1 MARFDPKSYA
11 KNVLRSAG
19 YITAESIKGVN
30 PTLTSYITDTASSA
44 REMYDFAKDF
54 KRRSKEKIDEN
65 GNGILKELGKQKKN
79 ILDDIRSGKF
89 YNPERE
95 KSALDDYMKREGFSF
110 DDIDFDVDENFGEDS
125 ESSSSDASSK
135 AIDNL
140 SRTQQKLTAAS
151 TDEIVR
157 SEKANA
163 RLTIKSTNKM
173 FGMVNNSLSVINS
186 SILALHQDLAT
197 PLNTHIINSSNFYQM
212 ATTEMAKQT
221 SYLENIN
228 KILTERYETRK
239 AGFGNKSNYK
249 TSAWEDVFSSG
260 LPNFKKWGQHAK
272 ANYMANSTLGMV
284 GDMLTPDM
292 LDMISGSGA
301 ISSPIAQLAILGLTS
316 KLQGSKFGKS
326 LNRTED
332 ILKGGFAHLASRI
345 SAKAKSRSGFANKK
359 DKYGES
365 KVPFLDTILSALDIS
380 PKLNNKISHKYNR
393 GPMDWD
399 GESKKALTEVIP
411 QLLAVIA
418 HGVDPTWEPRVFNYK
433 SGRFET
439 ARQSVL
445 GLKKARKDAI
455 LAESSNLKSDITRE
469 YIDSYNARLKVGK
482 AEMNYKS
489 IGVVNLNK
497 DFDTV
502 IQELT
507 LSGINPASL
516 DDIAINRFLNDLANR
531 GRISKSS
538 ATALKSA
545 FKKNRMRLTSSIMNG
560 RVANNKVMADAGE
573 TTFGQ
578 ITNGSGIPRISNE
591 MNKKGSYANTIL
603 SAKDDTGHDIYWYL
617 QNFYS
622 SFRAIEH
629 NMTLK
634 SFGSGNA
641 TDATYQQAGE
651 FKTYKD
657 FRVENAKNG
666 FNAKAK
672 NKINKINKNKRSA
685 SLTDEIDPIT
695 GEVKKS
701 SFNKTERK
709 EAEEGKTSV
718 LTRVVDRVNDSLTK
732 LFIGNT
738 NIKQFIADGGIL
750 NAIKKLPDL
759 IANAIQGIRDKA
771 KDWIKDKWDKFR
783 NSDGGKAYFGSLKDQ
798 FRGMGRSILDQGKQY
813 AGEVVEW
820 FSGNKPEWAS
830 GASAARGGFVTKSG
844 MVSVSE
850 GEMIIPSEANPF
862 YKGRTNKSSQRARES
877 MNYRNWVAAGGNKR
891 AQYWGS
897 FSTGTTYTGKWYDV
911 VKSLV
916 KDGKSKE
923 EIKEYLDANF
933 KTFRNN
939 ASIEKIEN
947 TIAKIKGETK
957 AGLGKFANDI
967 KNTKP
972 GQIISNAGK
981 KVDESL
987 DIAFG
992 SRYKDSK
999 DIAKSAMD
1007 VIKKSLPQTMAS
1019 GTIGAIIAGAMTGS
1033 GLGLLGGFAVGAGI
1047 HVLKNSDSI
1056 SKKLFGEEDSNGNM
1070 TGGILP
1076 PKAATFL
1083 KKRVPSIAKSGA
1095 LGTALGLTGLVPGG
1109 ILGGFLVGAGV
1120 DILAHNKTIKSK
1132 ITEAFFGHEG
1142 VDGKRRGGIID
1153 SFKLRV
1159 IDPVADYVK
1168 GGLGKVTG
1176 YFKKH
1181 VLDNAA
1187 KIFTPLTDWVKGKGT
1202 RMLEGIGDF
1211 VKSKIDRVFGGI
1223 GRLFH
1228 NTFGRIFKGA
1238 FGLFK
1243 GGVSLGAKAL
1253 GIPLD
1258 TVGNIGDA
1266 LTKHNIKAG
1275 YSTKSAKERVEL
1287 MGNKASGYDRL
1298 LAEVEDDPDKRKDLI
1313 QSVNFFSN
1321 TKKRG
1326 RAELA
1331 KSRQNLN
1338 NQIMASMSYGGL
1350 NDPKEAKRLE
1360 KLLRGAT
1367 DRKTDHTDYTKVLSE
1382 LDSFSGI
1389 SDENKAK
1396 LRDEITRQ
1404 QAIIQKREYAL
1415 RHFDEEKTKFFNRDE
1430 LKGLGV
1436 IDKNGNINNKKLAQI
1451 SMQSTTDLRRLGLEN
1466 LTKIDNEGIKKPEEI
1481 LEDQKKNDPLGVER
1495 NSLLKD
1501 VYDLL
1506 LARNN
1511 HDNIPT
1517 EDKTSFDKAKEKT
1530 NIPSMDG
1537 SKASSDGP
1545 KEGDKRQ
1552 NPNTGENEEFRG
1564 GKWVLDL
1571 SDQETKEA
1579 QKEKQEEKEQRG
1591 KLYNFFLGGG
1601 LLTGLGKIFG
1611 TLGKDG
1617 EKKQTI
1623 FDKIKGFLGGALGA
1637 AKNFLGGIFGPITSF
1652 FGSLGGVGLGSL
1664 IAEGVKAF
1672 ISNGGLTTILAAYGI
1687 NKVLDNA
1694 ADKAAGT
1701 GYDSGM
1707 YKGAD
1712 SEARKEEVKKAG
1724 WLERKKLGL
1733 DYLENKY
1740 WRHRDT
1746 TTYEKGEYVTEY
1758 ESNRIGKRAIKNA
1771 ISSFNPALSAT
1782 TGVVLSKTVGK
1793 IPFVG
1798 KLATGVLDP
1807 VGSISRGV
1815 SAVGTKL
1822 LDIATDPALSGKG
1835 SQVAAEAVLNAI
1847 EKAKTKIAKVLGIAF
1862 NKITGKAIT
1871 DVDDVAKQIATAF
1884 SNASNKFVNV
1894 LGKVAWFLYIAQ
1906 IVAAVEDGLETAKAK
1921 TILGILDQPTM
1932 SQRLISAVINGIN
1945 YAIPGIGGIIP
1956 SETIFNIIY
1965 TILSKIGIDF
1975 GNLAQQR
1982 AEAKATVEEYN
1993 KTNGKTYN
2001 IEEYI
2006 HNELGEYTTQE
2017 KIKKSIGGT
2026 VDKVKTTVGG
2036 VFNKAKSGLKSLG
2049 SSIKNTTT
2057 SAIGGIKNFGSAVKT
2072 KASGIVSGAKTL
2084 IQTAGSKL
2092 SKGKDYLKE
2101 SVTAITGL
2109 AGAMD
2114 KVFANK
2120 NTSISD
2126 VINVKANIK
2135 ENNPLY
2141 GITNTVANTSKL
2153 AIVPG
2158 LFVKYLGIKVKNK
2171 AEEIFSKIKDA
2182 VNPYIE
2188 IGKTAAGDVVSTVTS
2203 DIDSF
2208 KAGDIVGLWTNKS
2221 TISEDNP
2228 IGILSK
2234 VANFAS
2240 SMQLTIP
2247 TLVSFVGHKAVDS
2260 IKTAGEFISKEAHNV
2275 AAIGKASSE
2284 YMTNGDIKGLW
2295 TSDNSNAGGE
2305 GNGFISKIANWG
2317 FRFGFTIPTVINAA
2331 GNAIKE
2337 IFDKAK
2343 KSIPDVK
2350 VIINKLWEY
2359 TDNSKDMGTF
2369 DSTAD
2374 SFKVSDQSD
2383 VFATINNGIVG
2394 LIRGILKP
2402 VVTIAR
2408 AVGYLGDK
2416 VKDVI
2421 DWGKDKWEGA
2431 KETVSG
2437 AWNSAKSWAGDKLTD
2452 AKNWLVGGDSGVHVT
2467 QKGSNRKFGHS
2478 TIDDIGCGPASAAT
2492 VLRAYGRGGN
2502 LDDAAKYAEIG
2513 GYVAGSSGSGT
2524 RASYFSDILG
2534 ANGIRTSYTNRQ
2546 SDIRRAVGSGNPTI
2560 LLGQDSR
2567 NRSKRNSPF
2576 GPNPHYVV
2584 ARGSDSRGNVW
2595 IDDPELGAPALY
2607 NKNILNKT
2615 KLGVL
2620 TGGGSNAIQADDGAV
2635 WNYLKSAGLTDAGIA
2650 GLMGNL
2656 YAESGIKSNII
2667 ERDAINKYKNKYHIT
2682 YDDASYTTA
2691 IDRGL
2696 QNNVKGGP
2704 NENLSPK
2711 QGIVSEYEFTHM
2723 PWETSNKKADGTY
2736 FGQNGYGLVQWT
2748 TAARKQGLYDL
2759 ARSKGRSISDKAMQL
2774 EYLVYELQNK
2784 YPAVYNT
2791 LKNTNSLQEA
2801 SNIVL
2806 EKFESPAN
2814 WQSHSAL
2821 RKSYGETYY
2830 SHFTTNPPTD
2840 TGFGNNA
2847 AQSINFPIYN
2857 LSEQQLRGV
2866 ANILQN
2872 EQSGVQGRYAEAS
2885 LMANLIDMTDDS
2897 KATAPNL
2904 ESYLRKS
2911 DGWFAHGAERFEAG
2925 YNGSATIEPTALA
2938 AATDIFNNGKR
2949 TMPRYINEH
2958 DCFADLATVNGKSTG
2973 LSKAMGFNDRI
2984 KNTPDWVKDRSIYKA
2999 GTPIRNVYGSD
3010 WKFFMFPDAKAD
3022 PFGYKSEE
3030 YRQKYGDAHYNIDE
3044 HGNVTAPGGYSTSG
3058 TGFSSG
3064 STSGGTTSSGG
3075 TNLVSILSST
3085 FSKIF
3090 QVIGSKLTGA
3100 AGAIFKIITG
3110 GFGNNTT
3117 ENVSE
3122 NYNNLTGSTG
3132 QAGFGSIGTTS
3143 VPATSGSMVNGFPY
3157 YMQNDSQWGQ
3167 HPYGS
3172 HGTLSSSACGPT
3184 SMAMVMKSYGAN
3196 VTPVETADW
3205 SAANGFRESNGTG
3218 WGYFKAIG
3226 NTIGLDVNQ
3235 FQGDTGRVKQDLQNG
3250 IPVIGS
3256 MRPGNFT
3263 KGGHFIV
3270 FTGMDSRGNIYV
3282 NDPSSS
3288 VRTGH
3293 SWLPEQSLS
3302 QAKQFWE
3309 ITKNGQGSLGR
3320 IVETDPSI
3328 EGSAG
3333 GRSGLPTWYYNFT
3346 GGKAGV
3352 SSSRLKELQDNYNQT
3367 IADAQ
3372 RRNELKHN
3380 YNNYIEYMQY
3390 IRDSKRRRE
3399 LNEEYNN
3406 YIAESQARIAAKN
3419 NNISSGVSNGTS
3431 GSNYSSSG
3439 IYSSA
3444 SVSTGSGGIDTNT
3457 LNTIIEYL
3465 KTIADNSKYSAS
3477 LPTIVELIGKLTG
3490 VTAAINSNSTSI
3502 ANQDTANNINQD
3514 LSAIMQKLETI
3525 ASTL

>member
-30 PTLTSYITDTASSA
+30 PTLTSYITETASSA

-54 KRRSKEKIDEN
+54 KRRSKEKIDES

-95 KSALDDYMKREGFSF
+95 KSALDDYMKKEGFSF

-157 SEKANA
+157 SGKANA

-292 LDMISGSGA
+292 INMITGSGA
-301 ISSPIAQLAILGLTS
+301 ISSPIAQLAIFGLTS
-316 KLQGSKFGKS
+316 KLQSSKFGKS

-345 SAKAKSRSGFANKK
+345 SAKAKSKSGFANKK

-411 QLLAVIA
+411 QLLAIIA

-445 GLKKARKDAI
+445 GLKKAKKDAI
-455 LAESSNLKSDITRE
+455 LAESSSLKSDITKE

-578 ITNGSGIPRISNE
+578 ITSGSGIPRISNE

-641 TDATYQQAGE
+641 TNTTYQQAGE

-657 FRVENAKNG
+657 FRVENVKSG
-666 FNAKAK
+666 FSAKAK
-672 NKINKINKNKRSA
+672 DKINKINKNKRSA
-685 SLTDEIDPIT
+685 SLTDEIDPFT

-718 LTRVVDRVNDSLTK
+718 FTKIVDRVNDSLTK

-759 IANAIQGIRDKA
+759 IANAIQGIKDKA

-798 FRGMGRSILDQGKQY
+798 FKGMGRSILDQGKQY
-813 AGEVVEW
+813 AGEVAEW

-862 YKGRTNKSSQRARES
+862 YRGRTNKSSQRARES

-897 FSTGTTYTGKWYDV
+897 YSGGGYASETIGFIRKLKQEG
-911 VKSLV
+911 L
-916 KDGKSKE
+916 
-923 EIKEYLDANF
+923 
-933 KTFRNN
+933 
-939 ASIEKIEN
+939 SIEEAKEAFKNNFGNLNNKKFEN
-947 TIAKIKGETK
+947 AWNSIKGASK
-957 AGLGKFANDI
+957 SGFDKVKNLGKKALDSDI
-967 KNTKP
+967 LKNA
-972 GQIISNAGK
+972 ISKADNAFTQY
-981 KVDESL
+981 
-987 DIAFG
+987 FG
-992 SRYKDSK
+992 EGYKDTK
-999 DIAKSAMD
+999 DIGKSAMD

-1033 GLGLLGGFAVGAGI
+1033 GLGLLGGFAVGAGV

-1159 IDPVADYVK
+1159 IDPVAEYVK

-1211 VKSKIDRVFGGI
+1211 VKSKIDGVFGGI

-1266 LTKHNIKAG
+1266 LAKHNIKAG

-1360 KLLRGAT
+1360 KLLRSAT

-1495 NSLLKD
+1495 NSLLRD

-1517 EDKTSFDKAKEKT
+1517 EEKTSFDKAKEKT
-1530 NIPSMDG
+1530 NTPSTDG

-1545 KEGDKRQ
+1545 NEGQKRQ

-1571 SDQETKEA
+1571 SDQETKKA
-1579 QKEKQEEKEQRG
+1579 QEEKKEEKEQRG

-1637 AKNFLGGIFGPITSF
+1637 AKNFLGGIFGPISSF

-1771 ISSFNPALSAT
+1771 ISSFNPVLSAT
-1782 TGVVLSKTVGK
+1782 TGVVLSKTIGK

-1982 AEAKATVEEYN
+1982 AEAKAIVEEYN
-1993 KTNGKTYN
+1993 KANGKTYN

-2026 VDKVKTTVGG
+2026 VDKVKTTVSGA
-2036 VFNKAKSGLKSLG
+2036 FNKAKSGLKSLG
-2049 SSIKNTTT
+2049 SGIKNTTT

-2072 KASGIVSGAKTL
+2072 KASGIASGAKTL
-2084 IQTAGSKL
+2084 VQTAGSKL

-2101 SVTAITGL
+2101 SITAITGL

-2171 AEEIFSKIKDA
+2171 AEEIFGKIKDA

-2188 IGKTAAGDVVSTVTS
+2188 IGKTAAGDVVSTVAS

-2247 TLVSFVGHKAVDS
+2247 TLVSFVGHKAVDG

-2502 LDDAAKYAEIG
+2502 LDDAARYAELG

-2534 ANGIRTSYTNRQ
+2534 ANDIRTSYTNRQ

-2635 WNYLKSAGLTDAGIA
+2635 WNYLKSAGLTDAGVA

-2667 ERDAINKYKNKYHIT
+2667 ERDAINKYKNKFGIT

-2723 PWETSNKKADGTY
+2723 PWETSTQKADGTY

-2784 YPAVYNT
+2784 YPTVYNT

-2801 SNIVL
+2801 SDIVL
-2806 EKFESPAN
+2806 SKFESPKN
-2814 WQSHSAL
+2814 WQSHSAK

-3044 HGNVTAPGGYSTSG
+3044 HGNVTAPGGYFTSG

-3075 TNLVSILSST
+3075 TNLASILSST
-3085 FSKIF
+3085 FSKVF
-3090 QVIGSKLTGA
+3090 QIIGSKLTGA
-3100 AGAIFKIITG
+3100 AGTIFKIITG

-3117 ENVSE
+3117 ENTSE

-3132 QAGFGSIGTTS
+3132 QAGFGSVGTTS

-3263 KGGHFIV
+3263 KKGHFIV
-3270 FTGMDSRGNIYV
+3270 FTGMDSKGNIYV
-3282 NDPSSS
+3282 NDPSNS

-3444 SVSTGSGGIDTNT
+3444 SVSTGSGGIDSNT
-3457 LNTIIEYL
+3457 LTTIIEYL

-3490 VTAAINSNSTSI
+3490 VTAAMNSNSTSV

>member
-1 MARFDPKSYA
+1 MAKFDPKSYA

-19 YITAESIKGVN
+19 YIAAESIKGVN
-30 PTLTSYITDTASSA
+30 PTLTSYITETASSA

-54 KRRSKEKIDEN
+54 KRKSKEKIDES

-140 SRTQQKLTAAS
+140 SRTQQKLTVAS
-151 TDEIVR
+151 TDELVR
-157 SEKANA
+157 SGKANA

-173 FGMVNNSLSVINS
+173 FGMVNTSLAVINS

-197 PLNTHIINSSNFYQM
+197 PLNTHIVNSSNFYQM

-239 AGFGNKSNYK
+239 AGFSNKSNYK
-249 TSAWEDVFSSG
+249 TSAWEDVFSGG

-301 ISSPIAQLAILGLTS
+301 ISSPIAQLAIFGLTS

-345 SAKAKSRSGFANKK
+345 SNKAKSRSGFANKK

-411 QLLAVIA
+411 QLLAIIA
-418 HGVDPTWEPRVFNYK
+418 HGVDPTWEPRVFNYR

-439 ARQSVL
+439 AKQSVL

-455 LAESSNLKSDITRE
+455 LAESSSLKSDITRE
-469 YIDSYNARLKVGK
+469 YIDSYNARLRVGQ
-482 AEMNYKS
+482 AEMNYRSK
-489 IGVVNLNK
+489 GVVNLNK
-497 DFDTV
+497 DFDIV

-507 LSGINPASL
+507 MSGINPSSL
-516 DDIAINRFLNDLANR
+516 DETSINRFLNDLANR

-560 RVANNKVMADAGE
+560 RVANNKVMADAGN

-578 ITNGSGIPRISNE
+578 IANGNGIPKISNE
-591 MNKKGSYANTIL
+591 MNKKGSYSNTIL

-641 TDATYQQAGE
+641 SDATYQQAGE

-657 FRVENAKNG
+657 FRVENAKSD
-666 FNAKAK
+666 FSDKAK
-672 NKINKINKNKRSA
+672 NKIDRINRNKRRA
-685 SLTDEIDPIT
+685 SLTDEIDPVT

-709 EAEEGKTSV
+709 EAEEGKSSV
-718 LTRVVDRVNDSLTK
+718 LTRIVDRVNDSLTK

-771 KDWIKDKWDKFR
+771 KDWISDKWNKFK

-798 FRGMGRSILDQGKQY
+798 FKGMGRSILDQGKQY
-813 AGEVVEW
+813 AGEVAEW

-862 YKGRTNKSSQRARES
+862 YRGRTNKSSQRARES
-877 MNYRNWVAAGGNKR
+877 MNYRNWVASGGNKR

-897 FSTGTTYTGKWYDV
+897 YSGGGYASETIGFIRKLKQEGLSIEEAKEAFKNNFGNLNNKNFENAWNSIKGASKSGFDKVKNLGKKALDSDILKNAISKADNAFTQYFGEGY
-911 VKSLV
+911 
-916 KDGKSKE
+916 KDTKDIGKSA
-923 EIKEYLDANF
+923 I
-933 KTFRNN
+933 
-939 ASIEKIEN
+939 
-947 TIAKIKGETK
+947 
-957 AGLGKFANDI
+957 
-967 KNTKP
+967 
-972 GQIISNAGK
+972 
-981 KVDESL
+981 
-987 DIAFG
+987 
-992 SRYKDSK
+992 
-999 DIAKSAMD
+999 D

-1019 GTIGAIIAGAMTGS
+1019 GTIGAIIVGAMTGS
-1033 GLGLLGGFAVGAGI
+1033 GLGLLGGFAVGAGV

-1070 TGGILP
+1070 TGGMLP

-1083 KKRVPSIAKSGA
+1083 KKRVPSIAKSGV

-1120 DILAHNKTIKSK
+1120 DILAHTKTVKSK
-1132 ITEAFFGHEG
+1132 ITEAFFGYEG

-1159 IDPVADYVK
+1159 IDPIAEYVK
-1168 GGLGKVTG
+1168 DGLVKIPKF
-1176 YFKKH
+1176 FKEH

-1211 VKSKIDRVFGGI
+1211 VKSKIDGVFGGI

-1243 GGVSLGAKAL
+1243 GGVSLGARTL

-1266 LTKHNIKAG
+1266 LAKHNIKAG

-1321 TKKRG
+1321 TKARS
-1326 RAELA
+1326 RVELA

-1360 KLLRGAT
+1360 KLLKDAT
-1367 DRKTDHTDYTKVLSE
+1367 DRKTNHTDYTKVLSE

-1436 IDKNGNINNKKLAQI
+1436 IDKNGNIDNKKLAQI
-1451 SMQSTTDLRRLGLEN
+1451 SMQSTTDLKRLGLKN

-1501 VYDLL
+1501 VYNLL

-1530 NIPSMDG
+1530 NTPSTEG

-1545 KEGDKRQ
+1545 KEGQKRQ
-1552 NPNTGENEEFRG
+1552 NPITKENEEFRNG
-1564 GKWVLDL
+1564 RWVLDL
-1571 SDQETKEA
+1571 SNSETKEI
-1579 QKEKQEEKEQRG
+1579 QKEKKEEKEQRG

-1611 TLGKDG
+1611 TIGKDG
-1617 EKKQTI
+1617 EKKETI
-1623 FDKIKGFLGGALGA
+1623 FDKL
-1637 AKNFLGGIFGPITSF
+1637 KNFFLPITGAIGSILGPITKGIPGIISTIGSIASTIGSGITSIATKFEALTPIIGLGGTAISFLESVKKHGKEGLLSVLKHTFDWSDETEANALGYDRVHYGEDEWQEDYTVKRTFKGTLRKFALTKAIPTAMVHGPKVVQKAGKAIIGGAKALPKAVVSGAKAFKGVATSITNNGIITTLKNGIDFVIKKAVSIIGKLTGKSVEVGAEVAAGAAEELAPEVAKKGASDAIKSIGLALRYITIGLAVENGWEDAQANIGLLDEPTTGERFLSAIAGGISEFLFGLLTPDFIVDKILWIGSF
-1652 FGSLGGVGLGSL
+1652 FGFD
-1664 IAEGVKAF
+1664 IDD
-1672 ISNGGLTTILAAYGI
+1672 IQQ
-1687 NKVLDNA
+1687 
-1694 ADKAAGT
+1694 
-1701 GYDSGM
+1701 
-1707 YKGAD
+1707 
-1712 SEARKEEVKKAG
+1712 
-1724 WLERKKLGL
+1724 
-1733 DYLENKY
+1733 
-1740 WRHRDT
+1740 
-1746 TTYEKGEYVTEY
+1746 
-1758 ESNRIGKRAIKNA
+1758 KRAAAKQAMADYN
-1771 ISSFNPALSAT
+1771 AT
-1782 TGVVLSKTVGK
+1782 TG
-1793 IPFVG
+1793 
-1798 KLATGVLDP
+1798 
-1807 VGSISRGV
+1807 
-1815 SAVGTKL
+1815 
-1822 LDIATDPALSGKG
+1822 
-1835 SQVAAEAVLNAI
+1835 
-1847 EKAKTKIAKVLGIAF
+1847 
-1862 NKITGKAIT
+1862 
-1871 DVDDVAKQIATAF
+1871 
-1884 SNASNKFVNV
+1884 
-1894 LGKVAWFLYIAQ
+1894 AQ
-1906 IVAAVEDGLETAKAK
+1906 T
-1921 TILGILDQPTM
+1921 
-1932 SQRLISAVINGIN
+1932 
-1945 YAIPGIGGIIP
+1945 
-1956 SETIFNIIY
+1956 
-1965 TILSKIGIDF
+1965 
-1975 GNLAQQR
+1975 
-1982 AEAKATVEEYN
+1982 
-1993 KTNGKTYN
+1993 GKTYN
-2001 IEEYI
+2001 TVKEYLK
-2006 HNELGEYTTQE
+2006 NTKNLYTTQDKIKKYIGGGLKKVGSTALSGIKKVGGVVGTGIKKFGSWAGKGIKTVGGAIGKGVKTITSSIGTNVKKIGKSIGDTLEPAME
-2017 KIKKSIGGT
+2017 KIKGLLQ
-2026 VDKVKTTVGG
+2026 KV
-2036 VFNKAKSGLKSLG
+2036 NDNMPY
-2049 SSIKNTTT
+2049 IKQSVN
-2057 SAIGGIKNFGSAVKT
+2057 AIGTMSSNITKYFKNPETGIK
-2072 KASGIVSGAKTL
+2072 
-2084 IQTAGSKL
+2084 
-2092 SKGKDYLKE
+2092 E
-2101 SVTAITGL
+2101 MITE
-2109 AGAMD
+2109 
-2114 KVFANK
+2114 KVN
-2120 NTSISD
+2120 
-2126 VINVKANIK
+2126 
-2135 ENNPLY
+2135 
-2141 GITNTVANTSKL
+2141 
-2153 AIVPG
+2153 
-2158 LFVKYLGIKVKNK
+2158 
-2171 AEEIFSKIKDA
+2171 
-2182 VNPYIE
+2182 
-2188 IGKTAAGDVVSTVTS
+2188 
-2203 DIDSF
+2203 
-2208 KAGDIVGLWTNKS
+2208 
-2221 TISEDNP
+2221 ISEDNP
-2228 IGILSK
+2228 LANVTKAVGTGLKIIQIPALFVGAAFGKLFRTVVKPLANTIVPAITTSIGTVADNIGSAIKGDPKELWTHSVTVTDNEGGFGELAGFIGEGTNIASK
-2234 VANFAS
+2234 IC
-2240 SMQLTIP
+2240 LTVPTLFIFGAKKVLGIIKPIAEGIGTAVSTVGETITSGINYMKSGDVKGLATLGFEGKNTEGEDRGVLGNIIAATSGHLIKTTLAIP
-2247 TLVSFVGHKAVDS
+2247 T
-2260 IKTAGEFISKEAHNV
+2260 
-2275 AAIGKASSE
+2275 
-2284 YMTNGDIKGLW
+2284 
-2295 TSDNSNAGGE
+2295 
-2305 GNGFISKIANWG
+2305 IA
-2317 FRFGFTIPTVINAA
+2317 F
-2331 GNAIKE
+2331 AIKNGIE
-2337 IFDKAK
+2337 KIWE
-2343 KSIPDVK
+2343 
-2350 VIINKLWEY
+2350 NKIKETPIGELMSSLWEY
-2359 TDNSKDMGTF
+2359 KDSSKDMSGFETTTKNAYIKG
-2369 DSTAD
+2369 DSPSAVVNNIGVFIT
-2374 SFKVSDQSD
+2374 SF
-2383 VFATINNGIVG
+2383 IM
-2394 LIRGILKP
+2394 KP
-2402 VVTIAR
+2402 VVTLAR
-2408 AVGYLGDK
+2408 LFDKTFGFFKDKKDWLVDK
-2416 VKDVI
+2416 VN
-2421 DWGKDKWEGA
+2421 GF
-2431 KETVSG
+2431 
-2437 AWNSAKSWAGDKLTD
+2437 
-2452 AKNWLVGGDSGVHVT
+2452 KNWLLGEDGSENTYTTYNSIDGSTHGGSGRYIYDNTYGGDSGVHVS

-2478 TIDDIGCGPASAAT
+2478 TVDDNGCGPASAAT

-2502 LDDAAKYAEIG
+2502 LDDAVTWAQAR
-2513 GYVAGSSGSGT
+2513 GYVAGASGVGT

-2534 ANGIRTSYTNRQ
+2534 ANGIRTAYTNRQ
-2546 SDIRRAVGSGNPTI
+2546 SDIRRAIGSGNPTI

-2567 NRSKRNSPF
+2567 NKSKRNSPF

-2584 ARGSDSRGNVW
+2584 ARGSDTRGNVW

-2607 NKNILNKT
+2607 NKKILNNT

-2620 TGGGSNAIQADDGAV
+2620 TGGGSNTIQADDGAV

-2667 ERDAINKYKNKYHIT
+2667 ERDAINKYKNKLGIT
-2682 YDDASYTTA
+2682 YDDNSYTTA

-2696 QNNVKGGP
+2696 LNNVKGGP

-2723 PWETSNKKADGTY
+2723 PWETSNQKADGTY

-2748 TAARKQGLYDL
+2748 LASRKQGLYNL
-2759 ARSKGRSISDKAMQL
+2759 VKSKGVSISDKATQL
-2774 EYLVYELQNK
+2774 EYLLYELQNK
-2784 YPAVYNT
+2784 YPGVYNVLRT
-2791 LKNTNSLQEA
+2791 TNNLKEA
-2801 SNIVL
+2801 SDKVL
-2806 EKFESPAN
+2806 VDFESPKNAM
-2814 WQSHSAL
+2814 SHSSTRL
-2821 RKSYGETYY
+2821 SYGETYY
-2830 SHFTTNPPTD
+2830 NQFSKNPPTN
-2840 TGFGNNA
+2840 TSFGTSNSFGGA
-2847 AQSINFPIYN
+2847 GQVLEFPKYG
-2857 LSEQQLRGV
+2857 LSEQQLKGV

-2885 LMANLIDMTDDS
+2885 LMANLIDMKDDS
-2897 KATAPNL
+2897 RATPQNL
-2904 ESYLRKS
+2904 SAYLTQTS
-2911 DGWFAHGAERFEAG
+2911 GNWFANGAERYNAG
-2925 YNGSATIEPTALA
+2925 YNGSVQIEDTAMA

-2949 TMPRYINEH
+2949 TIPRYINEH
-2958 DCFADLATVNGKSTG
+2958 DCFSDIVST
-2973 LSKAMGFNDRI
+2973 NPNIDI
-2984 KNTPDWVKDRSIYKA
+2984 KDRSAYIPNQTKI
-2999 GTPIRNVYGSD
+2999 TNKYGST
-3010 WKFFMFPDAKAD
+3010 WTFYKFPDDKAD
-3022 PFGYKSEE
+3022 PFGYTSEG
-3030 YRQKYGDAHYNIDE
+3030 YRHKYGDAHYEIDAQ
-3044 HGNVTAPGGYSTSG
+3044 GNVTAPVGYSSG
-3058 TGFSSG
+3058 ISSTAGGQPTGSN
-3064 STSGGTTSSGG
+3064 TSGG
-3075 TNLVSILSST
+3075 TNLSSFLT
-3085 FSKIF
+3085 NIFSNAF
-3090 QVIGSKLTGA
+3090 RMIGSKLTGK
-3100 AGAIFKIITG
+3100 AGAVFNLIFG
-3110 GFGNNTT
+3110 GFGSNQQNN
-3117 ENVSE
+3117 SE
-3122 NYNNLTGSTG
+3122 NSNNLTGSTG
-3132 QAGFGSIGTTS
+3132 QAGFGSVGTSS
-3143 VPATSGSMVNGFPY
+3143 VSAISGSMVNGFPY

-3205 SAANGFRESNGTG
+3205 SASNGYRESNGTG

-3235 FQGDTGRVKQDLQNG
+3235 FGTDVNRVKQNLQNG

-3256 MRPGNFT
+3256 MKPGNFT
-3263 KGGHFIV
+3263 KGGHFVV

-3293 SWLPEQSLS
+3293 SWLPEQSLN

-3320 IVETDPSI
+3320 ITETDPSI
-3328 EGSAG
+3328 EGAAG
-3333 GRSGLPTWYYNFT
+3333 GNSGLPWYYNFT

-3352 SSSRLKELQDNYNQT
+3352 DSSRLKELQDNYNQT

-3431 GSNYSSSG
+3431 GSSYSSSG

-3444 SVSTGSGGIDTNT
+3444 SISAGSGGIDTNT

-3465 KTIADNSKYSAS
+3465 KTIADNSKYEAT
-3477 LPTIVELIGKLTG
+3477 LPTIVDLISKLAG
-3490 VTAAINSNSTSI
+3490 ITATMNSNSTSI
-3502 ANQDTANNINQD
+3502 VNQDTTNNINQD
-3514 LSAIMQKLETI
+3514 LSTIMQKLETI

>member
-1 MARFDPKSYA
+1 MLF
-11 KNVLRSAG
+11 RS
-19 YITAESIKGVN
+19 
-30 PTLTSYITDTASSA
+30 
-44 REMYDFAKDF
+44 
-54 KRRSKEKIDEN
+54 
-65 GNGILKELGKQKKN
+65 
-79 ILDDIRSGKF
+79 
-89 YNPERE
+89 
-95 KSALDDYMKREGFSF
+95 
-110 DDIDFDVDENFGEDS
+110 
-125 ESSSSDASSK
+125 
-135 AIDNL
+135 
-140 SRTQQKLTAAS
+140 
-151 TDEIVR
+151 
-157 SEKANA
+157 
-163 RLTIKSTNKM
+163 
-173 FGMVNNSLSVINS
+173 
-186 SILALHQDLAT
+186 
-197 PLNTHIINSSNFYQM
+197 
-212 ATTEMAKQT
+212 
-221 SYLENIN
+221 
-228 KILTERYETRK
+228 
-239 AGFGNKSNYK
+239 
-249 TSAWEDVFSSG
+249 
-260 LPNFKKWGQHAK
+260 
-272 ANYMANSTLGMV
+272 
-284 GDMLTPDM
+284 
-292 LDMISGSGA
+292 
-301 ISSPIAQLAILGLTS
+301 
-316 KLQGSKFGKS
+316 
-326 LNRTED
+326 
-332 ILKGGFAHLASRI
+332 
-345 SAKAKSRSGFANKK
+345 
-359 DKYGES
+359 
-365 KVPFLDTILSALDIS
+365 
-380 PKLNNKISHKYNR
+380 
-393 GPMDWD
+393 
-399 GESKKALTEVIP
+399 
-411 QLLAVIA
+411 
-418 HGVDPTWEPRVFNYK
+418 
-433 SGRFET
+433 
-439 ARQSVL
+439 
-445 GLKKARKDAI
+445 
-455 LAESSNLKSDITRE
+455 
-469 YIDSYNARLKVGK
+469 
-482 AEMNYKS
+482 
-489 IGVVNLNK
+489 
-497 DFDTV
+497 
-502 IQELT
+502 
-507 LSGINPASL
+507 
-516 DDIAINRFLNDLANR
+516 
-531 GRISKSS
+531 
-538 ATALKSA
+538 
-545 FKKNRMRLTSSIMNG
+545 
-560 RVANNKVMADAGE
+560 
-573 TTFGQ
+573 
-578 ITNGSGIPRISNE
+578 
-591 MNKKGSYANTIL
+591 
-603 SAKDDTGHDIYWYL
+603 
-617 QNFYS
+617 
-622 SFRAIEH
+622 
-629 NMTLK
+629 
-634 SFGSGNA
+634 
-641 TDATYQQAGE
+641 
-651 FKTYKD
+651 
-657 FRVENAKNG
+657 
-666 FNAKAK
+666 
-672 NKINKINKNKRSA
+672 
-685 SLTDEIDPIT
+685 
-695 GEVKKS
+695 
-701 SFNKTERK
+701 
-709 EAEEGKTSV
+709 
-718 LTRVVDRVNDSLTK
+718 
-732 LFIGNT
+732 
-738 NIKQFIADGGIL
+738 
-750 NAIKKLPDL
+750 
-759 IANAIQGIRDKA
+759 
-771 KDWIKDKWDKFR
+771 
-783 NSDGGKAYFGSLKDQ
+783 
-798 FRGMGRSILDQGKQY
+798 
-813 AGEVVEW
+813 
-820 FSGNKPEWAS
+820 
-830 GASAARGGFVTKSG
+830 
-844 MVSVSE
+844 
-850 GEMIIPSEANPF
+850 
-862 YKGRTNKSSQRARES
+862 
-877 MNYRNWVAAGGNKR
+877 
-891 AQYWGS
+891 
-897 FSTGTTYTGKWYDV
+897 
-911 VKSLV
+911 
-916 KDGKSKE
+916 

-967 KNTKP
+967 KNTKA

-1168 GGLGKVTG
+1168 GGLGKVTD

-1211 VKSKIDRVFGGI
+1211 VKSKIDGVFGGI

-1266 LTKHNIKAG
+1266 LAKHNIKAG

-1313 QSVNFFSN
+1313 QSINFFSN

-1466 LTKIDNEGIKKPEEI
+1466 LTKIDNEKIKKPEEI

-1579 QKEKQEEKEQRG
+1579 LKEKQEEKEQRG

-1637 AKNFLGGIFGPITSF
+1637 AKNFLGGIFGPISSF
-1652 FGSLGGVGLGSL
+1652 FGSLSGVGLGSL

-1707 YKGAD
+1707 YKGAN

-1771 ISSFNPALSAT
+1771 ISSFNPTLSAT

-1871 DVDDVAKQIATAF
+1871 DVDDVAKQIAIAF

-1965 TILSKIGIDF
+1965 TILSKIGINF

-1993 KTNGKTYN
+1993 KANGKTYN

-2026 VDKVKTTVGG
+2026 VGKVKTTVGG
-2036 VFNKAKSGLKSLG
+2036 AFNKAKSGLKSLG
-2049 SSIKNTTT
+2049 SGIKNTTT
-2057 SAIGGIKNFGSAVKT
+2057 SAIGGIKNLGSAVKT
-2072 KASGIVSGAKTL
+2072 KASGIASGAKTL
-2084 IQTAGSKL
+2084 VQTAGSKL

-2158 LFVKYLGIKVKNK
+2158 LFVKYLGVKVKNK
-2171 AEEIFSKIKDA
+2171 AEEIFGKIKDA

-2188 IGKTAAGDVVSTVTS
+2188 IGKTAAGDIVSTVTS

-2305 GNGFISKIANWG
+2305 GNGFISKIAIWG

-2331 GNAIKE
+2331 GKAIKE

-2502 LDDAAKYAEIG
+2502 LDDAAKYAELG

-2635 WNYLKSAGLTDAGIA
+2635 WNYLKSAGLTDAGVA

-2667 ERDAINKYKNKYHIT
+2667 ERDAINKYKNKLGIT

-2723 PWETSNKKADGTY
+2723 PWETQKQKADGTY

-2784 YPAVYNT
+2784 YPTVYNT

-2801 SNIVL
+2801 SDIVL

-2814 WQSHSAL
+2814 WQSHSAK

-2840 TGFGNNA
+2840 TAFGNSNA
-2847 AQSINFPIYN
+2847 QTINFPKYN

-2866 ANILQN
+2866 ANIIQN

-2885 LMANLIDMTDDS
+2885 LMANLLDAKDDS
-2897 KATAPNL
+2897 KANATAL
-2904 ESYLRKS
+2904 EAFLKLPPKS
-2911 DGWFAHGAERFEAG
+2911 EGSRPYNWFYKGRDRYNAG
-2925 YNGSATIEPTALA
+2925 FNGTANIEPTALA

-2958 DCFADLATVNGKSTG
+2958 DCFSDIASISTPG
-2973 LSKAMGFNDRI
+2973 DI
-2984 KNTPDWVKDRSIYKA
+2984 KDRS
-2999 GTPIRNVYGSD
+2999 VYIPNKTIIKNKMGSTYT
-3010 WKFFMFPDAKAD
+3010 FYSYPDAKSD
-3022 PFGYKSEE
+3022 PFGYTSEE
-3030 YRQKYGDAHYNIDE
+3030 LRQKHGDGHYDIDAQ
-3044 HGNVTAPGGYSTSG
+3044 GNVTLSSSYSVGTGLTSNGSAGISTSG
-3058 TGFSSG
+3058 SS
-3064 STSGGTTSSGG
+3064 SSGG
-3075 TNLVSILSST
+3075 TNLASILSST
-3085 FSKIF
+3085 FNKVF
-3090 QVIGSKLTGA
+3090 QIIGSRLTGV
-3100 AGAIFKIITG
+3100 AGSIFKIITG
-3110 GFGNNTT
+3110 GLGDNNNPSPEAGYNGNSVSTSGTAASLGGVQTSSGNSTQENTIVQKMNSILGTSNYSMSGARDPSKGSSDCSSTVQWVLKNSIGVDPGGTTPEILNGSNGIIVDKYTSGDPLAKNSSGPNLNNLRPGDLLLYSRPDSSFSSGRKFRVGHVEMYMGDGKRAGHGSGVGPIVTDAMSDANRYILSKRYTT
-3117 ENVSE
+3117 EQPPV
-3122 NYNNLTGSTG
+3122 NNLTGTG
-3132 QAGFGSIGTTS
+3132 
-3143 VPATSGSMVNGFPY
+3143 
-3157 YMQNDSQWGQ
+3157 
-3167 HPYGS
+3167 
-3172 HGTLSSSACGPT
+3172 
-3184 SMAMVMKSYGAN
+3184 
-3196 VTPVETADW
+3196 
-3205 SAANGFRESNGTG
+3205 
-3218 WGYFKAIG
+3218 
-3226 NTIGLDVNQ
+3226 
-3235 FQGDTGRVKQDLQNG
+3235 
-3250 IPVIGS
+3250 
-3256 MRPGNFT
+3256 
-3263 KGGHFIV
+3263 
-3270 FTGMDSRGNIYV
+3270 
-3282 NDPSSS
+3282 
-3288 VRTGH
+3288 
-3293 SWLPEQSLS
+3293 
-3302 QAKQFWE
+3302 
-3309 ITKNGQGSLGR
+3309 
-3320 IVETDPSI
+3320 
-3328 EGSAG
+3328 
-3333 GRSGLPTWYYNFT
+3333 SGLPTWYYNFT
-3346 GGKAGV
+3346 GGKSNTTKTKTLSQLRKEYDDYIKSAQLRNSIKNSASADYAVSDRINAINMYSASSDYAISDKMQAERNYNLNNLSAASDYAISDRINAGTNI
-3352 SSSRLKELQDNYNQT
+3352 STPSSR
-3367 IADAQ
+3367 
-3372 RRNELKHN
+3372 
-3380 YNNYIEYMQY
+3380 
-3390 IRDSKRRRE
+3390 
-3399 LNEEYNN
+3399 
-3406 YIAESQARIAAKN
+3406 
-3419 NNISSGVSNGTS
+3419 SGSYGTS
-3431 GSNYSSSG
+3431 AP
-3439 IYSSA
+3439 IA
-3444 SVSTGSGGIDTNT
+3444 TTAGGIDPNT

-3490 VTAAINSNSTSI
+3490 VTAAMNSNSTSI